1 MKFLIV
7 NQNEPTIE
15 LYHYGIKG
23 QKWGIRRFQNPDGTL
38 TAAGRKRYLNSD
50 GSLTK
55 KGEKAKKNPTVSKQL
70 EVESSK
76 IKIYRKRI
84 NELEK
89 DGYKTVWEQDDN
101 TTMSKN
107 VTSKDGRK
115 IALHV
120 NIYKDEN
127 NGNPTM
133 EKVRKMEKDTLNTNN
148 LKRMKKAAEHELKN
162 VLYEENDGSLTYGDY
177 IYGKDLFLSNPKNFY
192 LNYGKYIQTE
202 VPLIFVH
209 DGHKTADHAILLTY
223 TDLTDTPEY
232 VEFA

>member
-1 MKFLIV
+1 MKFVIV
-7 NQNEPTIE
+7 NQNEQTTE
-15 LYHYGIKG
+15 LYHFGIKG

-55 KGEKAKKNPTVSKQL
+55 KGEKAKKNPTVYKQL

-76 IKIYRKRI
+76 IKTYRKRI

-89 DGYKTVWEQDDN
+89 NGYKTVQEQDDN
-101 TTMSKN
+101 ATMSKT

-120 NIYKDEN
+120 DIYKDEN
-127 NGNPTM
+127 NGNPTI
-133 EKVRKMEKDTLNTNN
+133 EKVRKMEKDALNTNN
-148 LKRMKKAAEHELKN
+148 LKRMEKAAEHELKN

-177 IYGKDLFLSNPKNFY
+177 VYGKDLFLSKPKNFY

-202 VPLIFVH
+202 VPLIFVY

-223 TDLTDTPEY
+223 TDLTDMPEH